1 MPAKL
6 PLLLTASG
14 VVKMT
19 TPISQHK
26 SAKNFTVLVVDKIS
40 ITTFT
45 HQNRCTQNG
54 HDHFIQMK
62 HLYNI

>member
-1 MPAKL
+1 
-6 PLLLTASG
+6 
-14 VVKMT
+14 MT
-19 TPISQHK
+19 TPTSQHK

-62 HLYNI
+62 RLYNI

>member
-1 MPAKL
+1 
-6 PLLLTASG
+6 
-14 VVKMT
+14 MT

-62 HLYNI
+62 RLYNI